1 MDIRI
6 RPLKQ
11 TDWNEVRRIYA
22 EGISTGLA
30 TFETEVPTWSEWDK
44 SHIKSCRLV
53 AVDVQNQ
60 IVGWAALSTVTGR
73 CAYQGVAEV
82 SIYISAEGRGQG
94 VGKQLLQTLIGL
106 SEDDGYWMLQSGI
119 LAENLASIQLHQTC
133 GFRMV
138 GYREKIGKLNEVWR
152 DTVLMERRSHLVEY
166 PDM

>member
-1 MDIRI
+1 MFQAGR
-6 RPLKQ
+6 
-11 TDWNEVRRIYA
+11 N
-22 EGISTGLA
+22 GIKLTSN
-30 TFETEVPTWSEWDK
+30 P
-44 SHIKSCRLV
+44 CRLV

-106 SEDDGYWMLQSGI
+106 SEDEGYWMLQSGI

-166 PDM
+166 PDL